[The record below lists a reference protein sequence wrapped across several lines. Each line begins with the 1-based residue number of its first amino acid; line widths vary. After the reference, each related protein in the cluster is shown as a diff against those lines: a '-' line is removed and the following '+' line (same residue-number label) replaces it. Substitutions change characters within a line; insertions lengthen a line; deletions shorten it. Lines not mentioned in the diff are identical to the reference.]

1 MSTSSISVRR
11 QFRLSEIEFEI
22 RRMEVELDFH
32 HEQAKLIEEAIHERQ
47 SRLER
52 LQLRLRPSGIT
63 GDDHDS
69 LPQV

>member
-1 MSTSSISVRR
+1 MSTSISVRR

-32 HEQAKLIEEAIHERQ
+32 HEQSKLIEEAIHERQ

-52 LQLRLRPSGIT
+52 LQTRLRPSGIT

-69 LPQV
+69 MSQV